1 MMKIRILET
10 SDLHGFVLPTNFTE
24 KDMDLPFSIAKA
36 RTKMDEL
43 TSSSEQKGEI
53 VIKIENG
60 DILQGSALAY
70 YLAKKAKEGIKDL
83 VNVTNSFGY
92 DVGLLGNHEF
102 NYGLEYLETY
112 VKQVNYPIL
121 TANVLDK
128 KGQPAFG
135 PTYQIIE
142 RQGVKIGI
150 VGFLTQYI
158 PHWEQSATIKDLTFQ
173 SIVEAA
179 KKFLPDL
186 RQRVDVLLVAYHG
199 GFERDLVTGIPTESL
214 TGENEA
220 YQLLLEYGELIDALV
235 TGHQHRKIA
244 QHVLGVPVIQPG
256 FRGGFV
262 GEIELE
268 LDKQKKITHSKAK
281 IHRTAK
287 SKVSTEVL
295 ELISDI
301 SKETEEW
308 LDQPMGKVLG
318 NMKIL
323 DPMAARISEHPY
335 IELINKIQME
345 ATAAKISGTALFNN
359 EAKGFD
365 EQITMRSILTNYI
378 YPNTLAVLRVTGA
391 DLKAALERTAEHL
404 EINDEGEIIFSPRF
418 VEPKPEYYNY
428 DMYEGI
434 DYTIDLKKK
443 IGQRIVNL
451 SFEGRPV
458 ASEEF
463 LEIVV
468 NQYRAVGGG
477 NYPMFSADKIVR
489 EITVDMTELIAAYL
503 KNHPVI
509 QATVNHNFMILK

>member
-121 TANVLDK
+121 AANVLDK
-128 KGQPAFG
+128 KGQPVFG

-142 RQGVKIGI
+142 KHGLKIGI

-158 PHWEQSATIKDLTFQ
+158 PHWEQPATIKDLTFQ

-179 KKFLPDL
+179 KEILPDL

-199 GFERDLVTGIPTESL
+199 GFERDLLTGIPTESL

-235 TGHQHRKIA
+235 TGHQHREIA

-256 FRGGFV
+256 FRGDFV

-281 IHRTAK
+281 IHRTAE
-287 SKVSTEVL
+287 SKVSTDVV

-378 YPNTLAVLRVTGA
+378 YPNTLAVLRVTGS